1 MSQKQKLGIAAGAI
15 CLLLCIFGTFTYAN
29 PQLPLA
35 DCNTE
40 VNEQPTN
47 HNPTYTDHV
56 VEEPPIT
63 IDLEHDSEE
72 EEWIE
77 NTLTVTN
84 PRDVAVI
91 TKIAL
96 NYIPFRWSNGAWT
109 PGEARTAITIDDVVV
124 APNAAVQFTVP
135 VKVEQR
141 TEKGLYRA
149 FPRLI
154 SVDNWNQ
161 SVPAYKSVIVVN
173 SEKIWDK
180 ESDAPGGCMDKR
192 DNDGDGWVDV
202 NDTDCPLSCNCDN
215 ADDYGKVKFKF
226 KVYNREG
233 DRILVDCETEKYWT
247 VKAFFYYSWGP
258 PWVKVTHSCI
268 QKGSDFP
275 ASDYCDEL
283 EYGGY
288 SDWILP
294 DKDTLLDLAKSGFV
308 QDTERYWSTTPA
320 NETLAYSV
328 CFEKKQQIA
337 ERRTKDL
344 CVRCVRG

>member
-1 MSQKQKLGIAAGAI
+1 MSQRRKLGIAAGAI
-15 CLLLCIFGTFTYAN
+15 CLLICTFGAFAYAE
-29 PQLPLA
+29 PQLPLP
-35 DCNTE
+35 NSTTKL
-40 VNEQPTN
+40 NEHPTN
-47 HNPTYTDHV
+47 HNPAYTGQL
-56 VEEPPIT
+56 VEEPSIT
-63 IDLEHDSEE
+63 IDLEHDFEE
-72 EEWIE
+72 EEWVE

-96 NYIPFRWSNGAWT
+96 DYTPFMWSNGAWT
-109 PGEARTAITIDDVVV
+109 PGEVRTAITIEDVVV
-124 APNAAVQFTVP
+124 APHAAVQFAVP
-135 VKVEQR
+135 VKAER
-141 TEKGLYRA
+141 ATEKGIYRA
-149 FPRLI
+149 IPQLI
-154 SVDNWNQ
+154 SVDNWYE

-180 ESDAPGGCMDKR
+180 ESDAPGGCADRR
-192 DNDGDGWVDV
+192 DNDGDGWVDL
-202 NDTDCPLSCNCDN
+202 NDTDCPLSCNCDE
-215 ADDYGKVKFKF
+215 DDKYSKVKFKT
-226 KVYNREG
+226 YNREG
-233 DRILVDCETEKYWT
+233 DLVYVDCETEKYWT

-288 SDWILP
+288 TDWILP
-294 DKDTLLDLAKSGFV
+294 DKDTLLDFANSGFV
-308 QDTERYWSTTPA
+308 QDTETYWSSTPA

-328 CFEKKQQIA
+328 CFDTKQQIA

>member
-15 CLLLCIFGTFTYAN
+15 CLLLCTFGAFACAE
-29 PQLPLA
+29 PQLSLA
-35 DCNTE
+35 NSTTKL
-40 VNEQPTN
+40 NEQPTN
-47 HNPTYTDHV
+47 HNPAYSGQV

-63 IDLEHDSEE
+63 VDLEHNFEE
-72 EEWIE
+72 EQEEWIE
-77 NTLTVTN
+77 NILTVTN
-84 PRDVAVI
+84 PRDVAVT

-96 NYIPFRWSNGAWT
+96 NYIPFIWSNGTWT

-124 APNAAVQFTVP
+124 APHAAVPFTVS
-135 VKVEQR
+135 VKAER
-141 TEKGLYRA
+141 TTEKGIYRA
-149 FPRLI
+149 SPRLI
-154 SVDNWNQ
+154 SVDNWNE

-180 ESDAPGGCMDKR
+180 ESDAPGGCTDRR

-215 ADDYGKVKFKF
+215 ADNYSKVKFKF
-226 KVYNREG
+226 KFKAYNREG

-247 VKAFFYYSWGP
+247 VKAFFTYSWGP

-308 QDTERYWSTTPA
+308 SDRDRYWSSTPV
-320 NETLAYSV
+320 NETLAHCV
-328 CFEKKQQIA
+328 CFDTKQQIA
-337 ERRTKDL
+337 ERR
-344 CVRCVRG
+344 

>member
-1 MSQKQKLGIAAGAI
+1 MSRNQKLGIAAGAI
-15 CLLLCIFGTFTYAN
+15 CLLLCTFSAFAYAE

-35 DCNTE
+35 ECTTE
-40 VNEQPTN
+40 LNEQPTN
-47 HNPTYTDHV
+47 HNPAYTDQV
-56 VEEPPIT
+56 VIEPQIT
-63 IDLEHDSEE
+63 IDLEHDFEE
-72 EEWIE
+72 QEWVE
-77 NTLTVTN
+77 NILTVTN
-84 PRDVAVI
+84 PRDVAVT

-96 NYIPFRWSNGAWT
+96 NYIPFIWSNGAWT
-109 PGEARTAITIDDVVV
+109 PGKAKTAITLDDIVV
-124 APNAAVQFTVP
+124 APHAAVQFTVP
-135 VKVEQR
+135 VKAER
-141 TEKGLYRA
+141 TTEKGIYRA
-149 FPRLI
+149 IPQLI

-180 ESDAPGGCMDKR
+180 ESDAPGGCVDRRDK
-192 DNDGDGWVDV
+192 DGDGWVDV
-202 NDTDCPLSCNCDN
+202 NDTDCPLSCNCDEV
-215 ADDYGKVKFKF
+215 DKYGKVKFRA
-226 KVYNREG
+226 YNREG
-233 DRILVDCETEKYWT
+233 DMILVDCETGKYWT

-258 PWVKVTHSCI
+258 PWVKVTYSCV

-294 DKDTLLDLAKSGFV
+294 DKDTILDFAKSGFV
-308 QDTERYWSTTPA
+308 SDRDRYWSSTPA

-328 CFEKKQQIA
+328 CFDTKQQIA